1 MTASLDDA
9 YRLITIDI
17 ENANAQVP
25 TIRLAGGDIAG
36 RVIKVTG
43 WPSGYTPR
51 LAYNPNPD
59 GSASGGYISAAK
71 TGAASNGFGYAY
83 FQLPRAIFKATHAVL
98 AFELLDGDSTV
109 ISSRRIPV
117 IVEPPVV
124 NADGGEAYDGLSDLH
139 NAVTIAK
146 DAASKATTAESTFN
160 QAVRAGKAAMDEAV
174 SDFNTKG
181 SQAIE
186 ADTQRVTAMIDGAS
200 IDATSHEVTPATAPS
215 VTKTGSGTQA
225 TFDFAL
231 PRAPHVDATA
241 EAASDGE
248 AAVTASTDS
257 NGDTTLHFSLPRG
270 ASIGTVTAHAIEA
283 GSEAT
288 ASTTRDAN
296 GDWTLDLGL
305 PRGEQGP
312 QGPAGGP
319 KGDKGEKGDKGDPGR
334 DGIDGKDGTDASVP
348 VATATEAGK
357 VKPGNGLAVDGNG
370 TLLNLLAA
378 GRHVYQGSYQM
389 AIGAR
394 NGYITEL
401 TPQPTYSDPAKIGD
415 LIVLPDNQVG
425 VIDYVNT
432 SNENAYYGIGSYFT
446 LTQAP
451 IRLVQL
457 ESMHVNTPGGAIS
470 YYYPYALAS
479 YEDFH
484 ALNGTATIDF
494 GVPFVTT
501 SALANAEL
509 TPVDF
514 KLKFYSEA
522 EAAFIAPLITEC
534 WINTEDH
541 SNSTSFPCTATA
553 DGTSVSCVFSAA
565 GTFTVSTPTAL
576 TVSFYVST
584 LGRVS

>member
-1 MTASLDDA
+1 MTFGFIEVTIPDDVQAPIPPVRLSGSNNKGATIVVTWPKSYGHISMAYLEANDASGS
-9 YRLITIDI
+9 RL
-17 ENANAQVP
+17 
-25 TIRLAGGDIAG
+25 GDIW
-36 RVIKVTG
+36 K
-43 WPSGYTPR
+43 PSGI
-51 LAYNPNPD
+51 D
-59 GSASGGYISAAK
+59 QDEGSATWAPTTAQLARLLGTSGAYLALRLEDENGTILVTRRFAIVVEDPVITAASVESEGLLLDLRKSAA
-71 TGAASNGFGYAY
+71 TAA
-83 FQLPRAIFKATHAVL
+83 Q
-98 AFELLDGDSTV
+98 
-109 ISSRRIPV
+109 
-117 IVEPPVV
+117 
-124 NADGGEAYDGLSDLH
+124 
-139 NAVTIAK
+139 AK
-146 DAASKATTAESTFN
+146 QDAADAEGTFN
-160 QAVRAGKAAMDEAV
+160 QAVKDGRKSMDAAIT
-174 SDFNTKG
+174 DFSTKG
-181 SQAIE
+181 DKAIS
-186 ADTQRVTAMIDGAS
+186 DNTDRVTALIDGAS

-334 DGIDGKDGTDASVP
+334 DGIDGKDGSDASVP

-457 ESMHVNTPGGAIS
+457 ESMHVNTPSGAIS